1 MGNLATTIPFT
12 ELWERLL
19 TMGRIDSP
27 NNEDYAKGI
36 INDVYVRTLPRIA
49 DWSPLV
55 TEGAFTTAARYNTG
69 STSITVGSTSLT
81 GTGTTW
87 TSSMTSADGYRIKF
101 AGNDYIYNFDYVSAT
116 SATISPALS
125 GSVDLTNA
133 DYSIWCEEYQL
144 AADFDRFLKNGSVY
158 YYSGGR
164 VSQIIQE
171 YPRDEFREQYVPGP
185 TDPLRRVMLTGT
197 HSTTGYR
204 LVRVNPPPKES
215 KVYPYE
221 YIKKVTPMSDYQVG
235 TVTVT
240 NGDATVTGDGT
251 TWTSSMVGRYFRVD
265 NNGIGDS
272 SKWYQVASF
281 TSSTEIELDAV
292 WEEETEASMNY
303 TISMAP
309 TAFPS
314 EFHEF
319 ILYEG
324 LTLIVGEQ
332 TDPTIQNVQAQKT
345 FILSDL
351 KKNYKSRNTNVQYS
365 VWDDGYR
372 SWQ

>member
-1 MGNLATTIPFT
+1 
-12 ELWERLL
+12 
-19 TMGRIDSP
+19 MGRIDSP

-55 TEGAFTTAARYNTG
+55 KEAYLTTTASYNTG
-69 STSITVGSTSLT
+69 TVSVTAGSTSLT

-87 TSSMTSADGYRIKF
+87 TSSMTAADGYKIKF
-101 AGNDYIYNFDYVSAT
+101 AGNDNIYTFTYVGAT

-125 GSVDLTNA
+125 GTLDLTSTEYNIFR
-133 DYSIWCEEYQL
+133 DEYQL
-144 AADFDRFLKNGSVY
+144 ESDFDRFLRNGSVY
-158 YYSGGR
+158 FESGGR
-164 VSQIIQE
+164 VSQIISE
-171 YPRDEFREQYVPGP
+171 YPRDEFRQQFVPGP

-204 LVRVNPPPKES
+204 LIRVNPPPKTS

-221 YIKKVTPMSDYQVG
+221 YINKVTPMSDYQVG

-272 SKWYQVASF
+272 SKWYRVDSF
-281 TSSTEIELDAV
+281 TSSTEIELDAA
-292 WEEETEASMNY
+292 WEEEGEALMNY

-319 ILYEG
+319 LLYEG
-324 LTLIVGEQ
+324 LTLVVGEQ

-365 VWDDGYR
+365 VFDDGLR